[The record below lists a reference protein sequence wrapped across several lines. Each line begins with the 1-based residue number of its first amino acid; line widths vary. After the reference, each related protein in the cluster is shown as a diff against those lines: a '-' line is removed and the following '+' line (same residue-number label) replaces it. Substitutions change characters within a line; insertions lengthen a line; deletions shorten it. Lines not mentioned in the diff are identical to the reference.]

1 MSETLEAEAV
11 VPEGVTP
18 GDTHIWVG
26 HTDDG
31 RPIAA
36 SGYVPARDKDGTI
49 VHPKPTGKTC
59 PVDAAVVQHPD
70 GENEDAPATKKRSK
84 KS

>member
-36 SGYVPARDKDGTI
+36 SGYVPARDEEGTI

-59 PVDAAVVQHPD
+59 PVDLAAQQPA
-70 GENEDAPATKKRSK
+70 ENEEPAPKKRSK